1 MSQINEAYGVKAIRQ
16 LRNTNNSKQF
26 NIIKPNLR
34 KEELIKDTYNYFLK
48 EVDPIVGDCVTYL
61 LCIEPS
67 NVPIV
72 MLEYFQQRKKGIKL
86 VPSIQ
91 KDKPEKVS
99 KSQRLFLA
107 TQISPVL
114 TKIVNRIATHRPKD
128 ILGFLC
134 TELENLI
141 QSAGRLDEDERIN
154 NYNNNNSNNNNNN
167 NNNNKNKSQSLAHV
181 HLNNN
186 NSSNNN
192 DNNKHGSHVNNI
204 PQGPK
209 NIQIVILGN
218 GGSGKT
224 SFINALQG
232 KFDSNVRPTIGFRPT
247 SMMMGDD
254 IQVKFYDLGGGVKIR
269 NIWPEY
275 FHDVHGIVY
284 MIDSSIKDGEA
295 CNENIQLFHDTIS
308 HPILNNKPLLV
319 VANKQ
324 DVPGALSSND
334 IQQLYSID
342 NITSTSLCH
351 ITETST
357 SCLSSNSNEP
367 NEPELVEQEADPRI
381 EKSVEWLLSSIQSH
395 YSELNVRVEND
406 TKAKQLLD
414 EEKRIKKER
423 RVLKNKILSAFFD
436 VVAPEYKTEEV
447 SHNPE
452 DIFTKDEGES
462 FLASEIGEELL
473 NLPPI
478 AIEIASLVGYQ
489 RLALQMIGALKS
501 PISKKKK
508 ALSWEEIREIVVGL
522 RAELGLY

>member
-1 MSQINEAYGVKAIRQ
+1 MNQGNEAYGVKAIRQ

-34 KEELIKDTYNYFLK
+34 KEEIIKETYSYFLK

-61 LCIEPS
+61 LCIQPN

-134 TELENLI
+134 TELESLI
-141 QSAGRLDEDERIN
+141 QSAGRMDEDERLNLGNSRGKSTN
-154 NYNNNNSNNNNNN
+154 NISSTSGNNSSS
-167 NNNNKNKSQSLAHV
+167 SQSNSLAHV
-181 HLNNN
+181 HLNHHNNVNN
-186 NSSNNN
+186 NNHN
-192 DNNKHGSHVNNI
+192 GNNI
-204 PQGPK
+204 QKGPK
-209 NIQIVILGN
+209 NMQIVILGN

-254 IQVKFYDLGGGVKIR
+254 IQVKFYDLGGGIKIR

-284 MIDSSIKDGEA
+284 MIDSSIKDGEL
-295 CNENIQLFHDTIS
+295 CKENIQLFHDTIS

-342 NITSTSLCH
+342 SITSTSTCH

-367 NEPELVEQEADPRI
+367 NEPELLEQEADPRI
-381 EKSVEWLLSSIQSH
+381 EKSIEWLLESIKSH
-395 YSELNVRVEND
+395 YTELNVRVEND

-423 RVLKNKILSAFFD
+423 RVLKNKILSAFYD
-436 VVAPEYKTEEV
+436 IVAPEYKTEEV

-478 AIEIASLVGYQ
+478 AIEIAGLVGYQ

-508 ALSWEEIREIVVGL
+508 ALPWEEIREIVVGL